1 MKRKVTQVIAI
12 ILVAVMILAM
22 VSSMV
27 MPFI

>member
-1 MKRKVTQVIAI
+1 MGKMTRVIAI

>member
-1 MKRKVTQVIAI
+1 MGKMTRVIAI

-22 VSSMV
+22 VSSIV